1 MKNILILGAS
11 SDIGLSL
18 LNVFK
23 NNPNYKIGAHCNKGS
38 QRLKNFTKKN
48 LASIKIFSKD
58 LKNRKN
64 CEDLVNKYLNWSKSI
79 DILIQLNG
87 SISSNKNWELVNEKN
102 WNDDLAINLS
112 APFFISQIVFKKM
125 QKKGGK
131 IIFTSTSS
139 ANKGGSQN
147 SIGYGVAKS
156 GLISLTKTLAK
167 DGGKFKIL
175 VNCIAP
181 GFILTRLHS
190 KKLNKNK
197 SEINKRKKLNVLN
210 QTGNPKD
217 VSNLIEFLISDKNKF
232 ITGEVIRIDGGD
244 WL

>member
-1 MKNILILGAS
+1 MKNILVLGSS
-11 SDIGLSL
+11 SDIGVKL
-18 LNVFK
+18 LDQLIFDK
-23 NNPNYKIGAHCNKGS
+23 TYKIGAHCNTGS
-38 QRLKNFTKKN
+38 QRLKNFEKKFP
-48 LASIKIFSKD
+48 SRFKIFSQNLEKKKD
-58 LKNRKN
+58 
-64 CEDLVNKYLNWSKSI
+64 CENLVKRYINWSKNI
-79 DILIQLNG
+79 NILVQLNG
-87 SISSNKNWELVNEKN
+87 SISSNKNWKLLDEKN
-102 WNDDLAINLS
+102 WNKDLAINLS

-125 QKKGGK
+125 QIQGGK

-147 SIGYGVAKS
+147 SIGYGIAKS

-167 DGGKFKIL
+167 EGGQFKIC

-181 GFILTRLHS
+181 GFILTSLHT

-197 SEINKRKKLNVLN
+197 NEIKKRKKLNVLN
-210 QTGNPKD
+210 QSGDPKD
-217 VSNLIEFLISDKNKF
+217 VASLIKYLISDDSKF